1 MSFATTYSR
10 SFERLSRTLLSQQLG
25 LPEESIVL
33 TQAVRDGGQDGVAEL
48 RLGRIFDDDLTYRF
62 AFEAKLRSRTNPGFD
77 TFAKAMMIAFNGR
90 RHGLAV
96 TTNRLFTPQCL
107 SEAAQFH
114 FRTGLQFIFVDG
126 PRISLWVRPRLE
138 RLAGEGYAADF
149 LDQLLWP
156 GDEGP
161 DMATAVAPL
170 EISCATG
177 LVPTVSVSV
186 SEAGSAPGERLLASV
201 ETRSLKGDG
210 VDWPSL
216 FGAGRIRTL
225 ERLRDA
231 VAGQAGLHLLWGE
244 GGVGKSVL
252 VGNLIQDFAL
262 RGWSVACVNLRTCF
276 TARDL
281 FLKLLSALLG
291 VDLSAALAEAG
302 SEGAVELIS
311 QMLGPDGEGGAGASR
326 MAAAALS
333 ARPETAALAPG
344 LDHAVL
350 ITLLEQA
357 AEKRRQLP
365 GRPIA
370 LIVIQEATYATPE
383 MFDFLSRA
391 LAVLS
396 ARDVR
401 LILESRFHDYERES
415 SRDWEAFRLAARSS
429 AMSEVTLAPFSR
441 GDARSYLETLL
452 PGLGQERA
460 DVITGRV
467 GTIPLFLDTARD
479 FLRQRGAV
487 TVHQGA
493 WTIVEDLEAFFE
505 GINPETPAA
514 MIRHQIEHW
523 GRHYPALLHAA
534 ALLGG
539 HLPAATVPALAD
551 GDAVELLDGL
561 VATGLFEPAAALDGV
576 QARHGL
582 IIDALEEFTAK
593 APFRARSVA
602 EALLPCVD
610 ALTQDPLTRRA
621 READLKA
628 VAGLKAEAIG
638 ISHEVGRG
646 FGNQQ
651 QLELGARYLR
661 QAYKLSR
668 EVAEHPGAFGARPAD
683 ELWTVLF
690 DLLELDDKRH
700 RLGTREAAPRLADAR
715 QAWEEPAIMEGIA
728 AAERLDLRLRAG
740 YVVWRAEFLRELF
753 DRAHPLAERLF
764 SVAEDA
770 RSQPGVSTDLVGRGL
785 AALGT
790 TLKAVGRADASR
802 AAFARARSL
811 CPESFNLEL
820 QEHSNQAALAL
831 VDEPAIALLHYEE
844 IIALS
849 VARGS
854 QPLDMLHVLVDR
866 SMALFLL
873 RRYDEAAVEAVRAER
888 LSSANGIAAQTA
900 RARNVL
906 GCCRWALGDPQ
917 EAYRCFEKATLDA
930 ERSFSERF
938 LWRMRANFA
947 GAALATGRTAQAAAQ
962 ARSAAERIL
971 APRRGSWP
979 EGEARGRRWYHA
991 LLQCAAVLACAND
1004 RDGFDR
1010 LCAEIPEPSFRSD
1023 ASAIAAGHI
1032 PHWLEHGS
1040 TSVHGDR
1047 VMITG

>member
-10 SFERLSRTLLSQQLG
+10 SFERLSRTLLAQQLA

-33 TQAVRDGGQDGVAEL
+33 TQAVRDGGQDGFAEFSF
-48 RLGRIFDDDLTYRF
+48 GHIFNDELKYRF
-62 AFEAKLRSRTNPGFD
+62 AFEAKLRSRTNPDLD
-77 TFAKAMMIAFNGR
+77 TFAKSMLIAFNDR

-107 SEAAQFH
+107 NEAAQFH

-138 RLAGEGYAADF
+138 RLAGEGYAREF

-156 GDEGP
+156 GDEGA
-161 DMATAVAPL
+161 DMPSAGAPL
-170 EISCATG
+170 EIACATG
-177 LVPTVSVSV
+177 LVPAVNVTVSK
-186 SEAGSAPGERLLASV
+186 AGPASGELLLASV
-201 ETRSLKGDG
+201 KTQSLQRDG
-210 VDWPSL
+210 VAWPSL
-216 FGAGRIRTL
+216 FGAGRVHTL
-225 ERLRDA
+225 DRLRDA

-262 RGWSVACVNLRTCF
+262 KGWSVACINLRTCF

-281 FLKLLSALLG
+281 FLMLLSALLG
-291 VDLSAALAEAG
+291 VDLAAALAEAG

-311 QMLGPDGEGGAGASR
+311 QMLGPNEEDGSGASR

-333 ARPETAALAPG
+333 ARPGAAALAPG
-344 LDHAVL
+344 LDLAVL

-357 AEKRRQLP
+357 AVRRRQLR
-365 GRPIA
+365 GRPVP
-370 LIVIQEATYATPE
+370 LIVLQESTYATPE
-383 MFDFLSRA
+383 MLDFLSRA
-391 LAVLS
+391 VAVLS
-396 ARDVR
+396 GRDIR
-401 LILESRFHDYERES
+401 LILESRFHNYESES
-415 SRDWEAFRLAARSS
+415 SRDWEAFRLAAR
-429 AMSEVTLAPFSR
+429 AGAVSEVTLQAFSP
-441 GDARSYLETLL
+441 GDARAYLETLL
-452 PGLGQERA
+452 PGLGRERA
-460 DVITGRV
+460 DVIIGRV
-467 GTIPLFLDTARD
+467 GTVPLFLDTACD

-487 TVHQGA
+487 TVHEHK
-493 WTIVEDLEAFFE
+493 WTIVENLEAFFE

-514 MIRHQIEHW
+514 LIRHQVEHW

-534 ALLGG
+534 ALLNG
-539 HLPAATVPALAD
+539 HLPAATVPALAE

-561 VATGLFEPAAALDGV
+561 VSTGLFEPAAALDGV

-582 IIDALEEFTAK
+582 IIDALEELTAK
-593 APFRARSVA
+593 SPFRARQVA

-610 ALTQDPLTRRA
+610 LLTQDSLTRRA

-628 VAGLKAEAIG
+628 VAGMKGEAVG
-638 ISHEVGRG
+638 LSHEAGRG

-651 QLELGARYLR
+651 QLELAARYLR

-668 EVAEHPGAFGARPAD
+668 EVAEHPGPLGARPAE
-683 ELWTVLF
+683 ELWTILLE
-690 DLLELDDKRH
+690 LLELDDKRH

-715 QAWEEPAIMEGIA
+715 QVWEEPAIMEGVA
-728 AAERLDLRLRAG
+728 VVQRLDLRLRAG
-740 YVVWRAEFLRELF
+740 YVVWRAEFLRERF
-753 DRAHPLAERLF
+753 EHAHLLAERLF
-764 SVAEDA
+764 QAAEDA
-770 RSQPGVSTDLVGRGL
+770 RTQPGVSMGFVGRGL

-802 AAFARARSL
+802 AAFARARTL
-811 CPESFNLEL
+811 CPESFALQL

-831 VDEPAIALLHYEE
+831 VHEPEVALFHFDR
-844 IIALS
+844 IVALS
-849 VARGS
+849 VERGA
-854 QPLDMLHVLVDR
+854 QPLDMLHTLVDR

-873 RRYDEAAVEAVRAER
+873 HRYEEAAVEAVRAER

-917 EAYRCFEKATLDA
+917 DAYRCFEKATLDA

-938 LWRMRANFA
+938 LWRMRTNFA
-947 GAALATGRTAQAAAQ
+947 SAALETGRPAQAAAQ
-962 ARSAAERIL
+962 ARSAVERIL
-971 APRRGSWP
+971 IPRRGRWP
-979 EGEARGRRWYHA
+979 EGEARARRWYHA
-991 LLQCAAVLACAND
+991 LLQCAAVLASGED

-1010 LCAEIPEPSFRSD
+1010 LCEEIPEPSFRSD
-1023 ASAIAAGHI
+1023 ASAIAAGQI